1 MRFATSAPRVS
12 LSPTRISSVVTVSFS
27 LMIGIT
33 ASASSVR
40 SVVRALR

>member
-1 MRFATSAPRVS
+1 LVTSAPSVS

-33 ASASSVR
+33 DSAI
-40 SVVRALR
+40 SVVNVLRALR